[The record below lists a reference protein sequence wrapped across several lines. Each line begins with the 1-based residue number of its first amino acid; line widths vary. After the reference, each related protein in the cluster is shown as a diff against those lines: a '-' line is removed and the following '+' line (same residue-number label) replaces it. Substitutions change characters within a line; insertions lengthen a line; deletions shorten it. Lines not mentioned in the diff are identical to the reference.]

1 MARDSTSDTSI
12 RRWLLAAV
20 LAAVAML
27 AWLSWH
33 AIDASVT
40 VGKLAD
46 SNNHVAFF
54 DYFAEPLAGRSPC
67 ACEYRRMPSNSH
79 RFLVFT
85 AYSPG
90 PMMRA
95 NSA

>member
-46 SNNHVAFF
+46 SAYKGPYVGIEAVA
-54 DYFAEPLAGRSPC
+54 AS
-67 ACEYRRMPSNSH
+67 
-79 RFLVFT
+79 
-85 AYSPG
+85 
-90 PMMRA
+90 
-95 NSA
+95 